1 MIYLKIPNLVY
12 STLVLFLSNFIVRI
26 LGFLYK
32 IFLSNNLSQ
41 VHLGIYHMVFNFL
54 MICIAFTTTGIPTA
68 LSCLVA
74 RKKAF
79 NDKHSTNS
87 LFISA
92 IYISFF
98 IAGLISLIVAIS
110 SDILSLRLLHSNTSS
125 IFILA
130 LCPSIIAITISNIV
144 RGYYYGIKQVDIPA
158 ISQILEQISKIVFV
172 YLIVKN
178 FKSPTLICLSAIIGI
193 SIGECISLS
202 FMTLGLARRPYIDN
216 KYTINIKEFI
226 RSSYNTIRMSI
237 PITCNRMSNIVLNS
251 ISSMIIPSRLS
262 LSGITYTTALGIYGT
277 IAGMVFPF
285 IYLPFILVSA
295 LVVNIIPSI
304 SLDISSKN
312 IKAIKSKILFA
323 VILTL
328 VMGILCSIIFY
339 LFGEKICLYTF
350 KNKIAG
356 FYLKYMCLVPLF
368 LSLNHVISGI
378 LHSIGK
384 EFIAS
389 VIGITSIVIQTLCL
403 YFILPMPNIGLW
415 GYILILTAVP
425 IITFLFNSHVL
436 FKSLKSLY

>member
-1 MIYLKIPNLVY
+1 
-12 STLVLFLSNFIVRI
+12 
-26 LGFLYK
+26 
-32 IFLSNNLSQ
+32 
-41 VHLGIYHMVFNFL
+41 
-54 MICIAFTTTGIPTA
+54 
-68 LSCLVA
+68 
-74 RKKAF
+74 
-79 NDKHSTNS
+79 

-98 IAGLISLIVAIS
+98 IASIIALFVSIS
-110 SDILSLRLLHSNTSS
+110 SQSLSLKLLHSNNSS

-130 LCPSIIAITISNIV
+130 LCPSIIAITLSNIV

-158 ISQILEQISKIVFV
+158 ISQVLEQISKIIFV

-178 FKSPTLICLSAIIGI
+178 FNDPTLICLSAIIGI
-193 SIGECISLS
+193 SIGECISLA
-202 FMTLGLARRPYIDN
+202 FMTLGLARKPYIDN
-216 KYTINIKEFI
+216 RYTIDIKEFMK
-226 RSSYNTIRMSI
+226 SSYDTVRMSI

-251 ISSMIIPSRLS
+251 ISSMIIPSRLA

-285 IYLPFILVSA
+285 VYLPFMLVSA

-304 SLDISSKN
+304 SLDVSRKN
-312 IKAIKSKILFA
+312 IKSIKSKILFA
-323 VILTL
+323 LILTL
-328 VMGILCSIIFY
+328 VMGFLCSLMFY

-350 KNKIAG
+350 KNKVAG

-389 VIGITSIVIQTLCL
+389 VIGITSMIIQTLCL
-403 YFILPMPNIGLW
+403 YFILPIPDVGLW
-415 GYILILTAVP
+415 GYILILTVVP
-425 IITFLFNSHVL
+425 IITFAFNSHVL

>member
-1 MIYLKIPNLVY
+1 MKVPNLVY

-26 LGFLYK
+26 IGFLYK
-32 IFLSNNLSQ
+32 VFLSNNLSE

-54 MICIAFTTTGIPTA
+54 MICISLTTTGVPTA

-79 NDKHSTNS
+79 NDKHSTNA
-87 LFISA
+87 LFIST

-98 IAGLISLIVAIS
+98 IASLIALIVSFS
-110 SDILSLRLLHSNTSS
+110 SDILSVKLLHSNTSS

-130 LCPSIIAITISNIV
+130 LCPSIIAITLSNVV

-158 ISQILEQISKIVFV
+158 ISQILEQISKIIFV

-178 FKSPTLICLSAIIGI
+178 FKNPTLICLSAIIGI
-193 SIGECISLS
+193 SIGECISLL
-202 FMTLGLARRPYIDN
+202 FMTLGLARNPYIDN
-216 KYTINIKEFI
+216 RYTINMKEFI

-237 PITCNRMSNIVLNS
+237 PITCNRMSSIVLNS
-251 ISSMIIPSRLS
+251 ISSMIIPSRLA
-262 LSGITYTTALGIYGT
+262 LSGINYTTALGIYGT

-285 IYLPFILVSA
+285 VYLPFMLVSA

-304 SLDISSKN
+304 SLDVSKKNISSIKN
-312 IKAIKSKILFA
+312 KILFA
-323 VILTL
+323 LVLTL

-339 LFGEKICLYTF
+339 LFGEEICLYTF
-350 KNKIAG
+350 KNKVAG

-368 LSLNHVISGI
+368 LGLNHVVSGI

-389 VIGITSIVIQTLCL
+389 IIGIISMIIQTVCL
-403 YFILPMPNIGLW
+403 YFILPIPDIGLW
-415 GYILILTAVP
+415 GYILILTIVP
-425 IITFLFNSHVL
+425 IITFLFNFHVL

>member
-1 MIYLKIPNLVY
+1 MIYLRIPNLVY

-26 LGFLYK
+26 IGFLYK
-32 IFLSNNLSQ
+32 IFLSNNLSE

-54 MICIAFTTTGIPTA
+54 MICIALTTTGIPTA

-79 NDKHSTNS
+79 NDKHSTNA

-98 IAGLISLIVAIS
+98 IASLIAFFVSVS
-110 SDILSLRLLHSNTSS
+110 SESLSIKLLHSNNSS

-130 LCPSIIAITISNIV
+130 LCPSIIAITLSNIV

-158 ISQILEQISKIVFV
+158 VSQVLEQISKIVFV

-178 FKSPTLICLSAIIGI
+178 FNNPTLICLSAIIGI

-202 FMTLGLARRPYIDN
+202 FMTLGLARKPYIDN
-216 KYTINIKEFI
+216 KYTIDIKEFMK
-226 RSSYNTIRMSI
+226 SSYDTVKMSI
-237 PITCNRMSNIVLNS
+237 PITCNRMSSIVLNS
-251 ISSMIIPSRLS
+251 ISSMIIPSRLA
-262 LSGITYTTALGIYGT
+262 LSGITYTTALGVYGT

-285 IYLPFILVSA
+285 VHLPFMLVSA

-304 SLDISSKN
+304 SLDVSRKN
-312 IKAIKSKILFA
+312 IKSIKSKILFA
-323 VILTL
+323 LVLTV
-328 VMGILCSIIFY
+328 VMGFLCSLIFY

-350 KNKIAG
+350 KNKVAG

-384 EFIAS
+384 EFISS
-389 VIGITSIVIQTLCL
+389 VIGISSMIIQTLCL
-403 YFILPMPNIGLW
+403 YFILPIPDVGLW
-415 GYILILTAVP
+415 GYILILTVVP
-425 IITFLFNSHVL
+425 IITFAFNSHVL

>member
-79 NDKHSTNS
+79 NDKHSTNA

-110 SDILSLRLLHSNTSS
+110 ADILSLKLLHSNTSS

-130 LCPSIIAITISNIV
+130 LCPSIIAITLSNIV

-178 FKSPTLICLSAIIGI
+178 FKNPTLICLSAIIGI

-285 IYLPFILVSA
+285 IYLPFMLVSA

-304 SLDISSKN
+304 SLDISRKN
-312 IKAIKSKILFA
+312 IKSIKSKILFA
-323 VILTL
+323 VALTL
-328 VMGILCSIIFY
+328 IMGILCSIIFY

-350 KNKIAG
+350 KNKVAG

-415 GYILILTAVP
+415 GYILILTVVP

>member
-1 MIYLKIPNLVY
+1 MKIPNLVY

-79 NDKHSTNS
+79 NDKHSTNA

-237 PITCNRMSNIVLNS
+237 PITCNRMSNIVLSS

-304 SLDISSKN
+304 SLDISRKN

>member
-1 MIYLKIPNLVY
+1 MKIPNLVY